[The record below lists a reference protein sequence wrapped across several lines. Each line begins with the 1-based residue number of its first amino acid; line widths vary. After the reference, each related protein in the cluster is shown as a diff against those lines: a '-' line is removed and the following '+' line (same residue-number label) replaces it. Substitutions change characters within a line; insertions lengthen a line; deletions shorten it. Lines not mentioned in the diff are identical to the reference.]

1 MEGKKVRKMAGP
13 VHNSQKK
20 LPIQNVGSLH

>member
-1 MEGKKVRKMAGP
+1 MEGKKVTKMAGP

-20 LPIQNVGSLH
+20 LPIQSDGSRY